1 MNKVVIDALSGIVK
15 PMQKITPESR
25 IQEDLNLDSLD
36 LAEFGVEIEC
46 KMGWSDN
53 TILVEDVMEARTVAD
68 LIKLMEKYAKRRMNG
83 VKSNDVKPEQ
93 RFVKGHFTAAK
104 RKIAVHARMSKT
116 K

>member
-46 KMGWSDN
+46 KMGWPDN
-53 TILVEDVMEARTVAD
+53 TILVEDVMRARTVAD
-68 LIKLMEKYAKRRMNG
+68 LIKLMKYTKVRMNG
-83 VKSNDVKPEQ
+83 VKINDEQ
-93 RFVKGHFTAAK
+93 RSVKGHFTAAK

>member
-46 KMGWSDN
+46 KMGWPDN

-83 VKSNDVKPEQ
+83 VKINDEQ
-93 RFVKGHFTAAK
+93 RSVKGHFTAAK